1 MTEPIRQFV
10 SPIRLEYEYTPGE
23 AASRFFREVTDHQRL
38 VGQRCA
44 ECGEVYVPPR
54 GFCPRDGVPTTE
66 EVEVPGTGT
75 VTTFCIVNLPFAGQA
90 VESPYVCASVLLDG
104 ADTELFH
111 LVQEVDP
118 SEVRMG
124 MRVEPV
130 WVDPGEEA
138 SGLSRIRHF
147 RPSGEPDVPTR
158 HLRGRVDA

>member
-1 MTEPIRQFV
+1 MTDVVKQFI
-10 SPIRLEYEYTPGE
+10 SPIRIEYRYTPGE

-38 VGQRCA
+38 VGERCP
-44 ECGEVYVPPR
+44 ECSQVYVPPR
-54 GFCPRDGVPTTE
+54 GICPRDGVPMQDE
-66 EVEVPGTGT
+66 IEVPGTGT
-75 VTTFCIVNLPFAGQA
+75 VTMFCIVNLPFAGQA
-90 VESPYVCASVLLDG
+90 VECPYVCASVLLDG

-130 WVDPGEEA
+130 WVEADDPA
-138 SGLSRIRHF
+138 AGLSRVRYF

-158 HLRGRVDA
+158 HLQGRAG